1 MPRPSAASER
11 QEARLDRVFF
21 ALSDPTRRRILE
33 RLEGGALLVSELA
46 APFGVSLQA
55 VARHIDVLV
64 DAGLI
69 QKERTGRISRCS
81 LDASAIYEAAVWMNR
96 YSKYWQGQID
106 LPASAPGRPERDRAA
121 PAPQRFVGRVPVR
134 KKKPA

>member
-1 MPRPSAASER
+1 VPRPSAESER
-11 QEARLDRVFF
+11 LEAQLDRVFF

-81 LDASAIYEAAVWMNR
+81 LDVGTIYDAAVWMNR
-96 YSKYWQGQID
+96 YSKYWQGQFD
-106 LPASAPGRPERDRAA
+106 LLAPALGRIERDRGA
-121 PAPQRFVGRVPVR
+121 PSPSRSTARGTAR